1 VTGCV
6 NTHHFFLGSK
16 IVKLSF
22 RRGLA
27 AVAAFGTV
35 FAGAAVVT
43 TTPAHAVQTI
53 TNYGFSGWAYGTH
66 VGANTVGIR
75 SGETAY
81 SYLGCTRLT
90 GILRERSVA
99 AINAPNDPDLITVGA
114 VDSVSRTYRMVGGRV
129 GMRSTNRVAKVVIG
143 AAEGFNITIKG
154 LDTKADAYATKDGK
168 LHSESSFSSVDISA
182 SLPDGPLDPLE
193 ELLNQVG
200 AGINDLLEQ
209 LVNASGNNIVIPGV
223 GRIALGRTLNKV
235 YSRFA
240 TSNATALR
248 ITLFGPNGVEDV
260 GPGDDTDVVVGR
272 SFARIAR
279 NVRNGVMWG
288 SANAINAKL
297 LGGLGTLG
305 PIAERP
311 LPCEGTHGVVRR
323 SDLAFANPFNT
334 NLLATGAATVKV
346 WGDTLDNGNIR
357 AWTEGSIANVT
368 LGTGDT
374 ALTITGIVGRAN
386 ILLTKNGN
394 VYKSI
399 SGSKVA
405 SITMGDTTYV
415 IPDPGQTLEI
425 PGVASIKFFVTEK
438 LARQIKVTALRVTLL
453 PDTPGET
460 VVNLGNAK
468 VAVRRV

>member
-1 VTGCV
+1 
-6 NTHHFFLGSK
+6 
-16 IVKLSF
+16 VKLSF
-22 RRGLA
+22 RRALA

-66 VGANTVGIR
+66 VGANTVGVR

-90 GILRERSVA
+90 GVIRERSVA
-99 AINAPNDPDLITVGA
+99 AVNAPNDPSMITVGA
-114 VDSVSRTYRMVGGRV
+114 VDSVSRTYRMTGGRV
-129 GMRSTNRVAKVVIG
+129 GTRSTNRVAKVVIG
-143 AAEGFNITIKG
+143 PADGFNITIKG
-154 LDTKADAYATKDGK
+154 LETKADAYATQDGK
-168 LHSESSFSSVDISA
+168 LHAVSHFNSLDISA
-182 SLPDGPLDPLE
+182 NLPDGPLDPLE
-193 ELLNQVG
+193 ELLNQAG
-200 AGINDLLEQ
+200 AGVKDLINQ
-209 LVNASGNNIVIPGV
+209 LVNATGNNIEIPGL
-223 GRIALGRTLNKV
+223 GRIALGRNFNRV

-240 TSNATALR
+240 ISNATALR
-248 ITLFGPNGVEDV
+248 ITLYGPNGVEDV

-272 SFARIAR
+272 SYARIAR
-279 NVRNGVMWG
+279 DVREGVMWG
-288 SANAINAKL
+288 SGNAINAKL

-305 PIAERP
+305 PIIERP
-311 LPCEGTHGVVRR
+311 LPCNGTNGIVKRT
-323 SDLAFANPFNT
+323 DLTFANPFNT
-334 NLLATGAATVKV
+334 NLLAAGVGTVRV

-368 LGTGDT
+368 LGSGDT
-374 ALTITGIVGRAN
+374 AVTINGIRGRAN

-399 SGSKVA
+399 AGSQIL
-405 SITMGDTTYV
+405 SITAGGDSYPV
-415 IPDPGQTLEI
+415 PNPGVPLEI
-425 PGVASIKFFVTEK
+425 PGIANIEVFVVTK
-438 LARQIKVTALRVTLL
+438 LARQIKVTAVRVTLL
-453 PDTPGET
+453 PGTPGET